1 MFGLMRLELLAHSL
15 LALWILGSWQGRNFM
30 EKGLDGG
37 KLVIP
42 GQPGSKE
49 ADRKEPRT
57 IERPQEHTFNNL
69 TIDNQSPTP
78 NIATASQ

>member
-1 MFGLMRLELLAHSL
+1 
-15 LALWILGSWQGRNFM
+15 M

-37 KLVIP
+37 KLFIP

-57 IERPQEHTFNNL
+57 IERPQEYTFNNL
-69 TIDNQSPTP
+69 TIDNQFPTP